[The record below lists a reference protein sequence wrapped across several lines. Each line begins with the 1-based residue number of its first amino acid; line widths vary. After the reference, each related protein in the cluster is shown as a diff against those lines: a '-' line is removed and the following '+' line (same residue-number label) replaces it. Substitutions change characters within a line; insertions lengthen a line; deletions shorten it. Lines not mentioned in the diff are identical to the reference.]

1 MLGKPENP
9 TDLNS
14 LESTLKLSGTDTYN
28 YSVDALKKA
37 AFIDELQLLEAHQN
51 FIENRVD
58 KITIIC
64 YLKDRIDQITKR
76 YK

>member
-9 TDLNS
+9 TGLNS

-37 AFIDELQLLEAHQN
+37 AFIDELQLLEAHPN

>member
-1 MLGKPENP
+1 MLGKPENL
-9 TDLNS
+9 TDSNS
-14 LESTLKLSGTDTYN
+14 LESTSKLSGIDIYN

-37 AFIDELQLLEAHQN
+37 AFIDELQLLEAHPDLIKN
-51 FIENRVD
+51 SVD
-58 KITIIC
+58 RNIILC